1 MVVRAN
7 LIFQKRVPAKFE
19 TGPCEIRK
27 DALKTTGRFWQ
38 KCHTGSFSHSRLLRE
53 ARMLHYV
60 PTSRSARIVVKPL
73 HESPGPTTVTGPH
86 KPGGPTMVAEFRGPS
101 PHDLGT
107 AELATARVVDESI
120 EVTLHLLDDWHRPM
134 GRIIQVRMTPAV
146 ARSLAERLTAAAEA
160 QP

>member
-1 MVVRAN
+1 
-7 LIFQKRVPAKFE
+7 IFQKRVPAKFE

-73 HESPGPTTVTGPH
+73 HESPGATTSGASLFWVS
-86 KPGGPTMVAEFRGPS
+86 FS
-101 PHDLGT
+101 
-107 AELATARVVDESI
+107 ARVRSRAAPSDRARFV
-120 EVTLHLLDDWHRPM
+120 
-134 GRIIQVRMTPAV
+134 VR
-146 ARSLAERLTAAAEA
+146 R
-160 QP
+160 

>member
-7 LIFQKRVPAKFE
+7 LIFQKRAPAKFE

-38 KCHTGSFSHSRLLRE
+38 KCHTGLFSHSRLLRE

-73 HESPGPTTVTGPH
+73 HESPGPTTAGASLFCVSSLRGRAPSGP
-86 KPGGPTMVAEFRGPS
+86 VR
-101 PHDLGT
+101 LI
-107 AELATARVVDESI
+107 VV
-120 EVTLHLLDDWHRPM
+120 V
-134 GRIIQVRMTPAV
+134 
-146 ARSLAERLTAAAEA
+146 
-160 QP
+160 